1 MRTAS
6 GLLVIQE
13 SLQSRLAV
21 MVAPNIFAT
30 WSRFLISNMH
40 SPSIMSTVYLSY
52 GNFILSDFDSVPS
65 IDV

>member
-13 SLQSRLAV
+13 SLQSILTV
-21 MVAPNIFAT
+21 MGAPSIFAT
-30 WSRFLISNMH
+30 CSRFMISNMH
-40 SPSIMSTVYLSY
+40 SPCIDSTVYLSY
-52 GNFILSDFDSVPS
+52 GKFKLSDFDSVPS